1 MRTLSG
7 TLLAA
12 QRSDSARPYLRVRLF
27 DRDVGVVRLNWQRWY
42 EGAEP
47 DGPCGAAVP
56 ADGSLLRARID
67 PGAGI
72 CYRQRVAG
80 PDESRDYS
88 GWTWLSAGVLPG
100 PRLGLSAA
108 GGRALIV
115 IVTSGNFIE
124 SYDSDDSGSNYGTA
138 DLVVA
143 AGGAVTAVTCAL
155 QSDGSAAVLY
165 AVAGVVYSVTR
176 SGTGS
181 WGSPAAWTQSL
192 ASVSALAAYFEN
204 DYEVLVS
211 GATSAGDEGVWSTML
226 GAGGMAPS
234 GNWSP
239 LAELALASSG
249 TDVSYLAT
257 GAASA
262 DVPRALFVESY
273 SGGGS
278 YDRVHTAAGVSLSLW
293 SDFLWRDPRPFERTS
308 AYGLAVAAGAG
319 DAWLCSPDGVWHAG
333 IAVTVDELTDDVLE
347 ADMEQGL
354 ERGRLRLVLR
364 NDDGRYNTGVAPAA
378 FAPGGELL
386 VGPGYETTAG
396 AEASQGPRFWITAL
410 RRRRRGG
417 SSTVEIEAVDGWGLL
432 RAWTASRQLVWAA
445 DTVTAFQVL
454 RDLTRRA
461 GLTMFSVDASAE
473 ATTLKPA
480 FTVRAGERGSTA
492 TSRLLA
498 ALPDVL
504 VVSGVNATLTE
515 PAPDAAV
522 DYAYGADHA
531 VLELRDEERD
541 PATGWV
547 RVFGNGVFAE
557 ALDGE
562 ALRRGA
568 STTVTV
574 DDNLTAQA
582 RADARAST
590 LLRQSALAVPRGE
603 LIVAPNVG
611 QEVADVVSVTD
622 AVLGLSA
629 ARYRV
634 AALRL
639 RFLRGGTRPRYEMTL
654 SLTEV

>member
-12 QRSDSARPYLRVRLF
+12 QRSDSARPHLRVELY
-27 DRDVGVVRLNWQRWY
+27 DRDVGIVRLNWQRWY

-67 PGAGI
+67 PGAGV
-72 CYRQRVAG
+72 CYRQRVAD
-80 PDESRDYS
+80 PDESSDYS
-88 GWTWLSAGVLPG
+88 SWTWLSAGVLPG

-108 GGRALIV
+108 GARALIV

-124 SYDSDDSGSNYGTA
+124 SYDSDDSGSSYDTA
-138 DLVVA
+138 ELVVA
-143 AGGAVTAVTCAL
+143 AGGTVTAVACTL

-181 WGSPAAWTQSL
+181 WGSPVAWTQSL
-192 ASVSALAAYFEN
+192 ASVSALAAFFDN
-204 DYEVLVS
+204 DHDVLVS

-226 GAGGMAPS
+226 GAGGAAPPGS
-234 GNWSP
+234 WSAV
-239 LAELALASSG
+239 AEIALASSG
-249 TDVSYLAT
+249 TNVSYLAT
-257 GAASA
+257 GAARA
-262 DVPRALFVESY
+262 DVSRALFVESY

-278 YDRVHTAAGVSLSLW
+278 YDRVHTADGVSFSIW
-293 SDFLWRDPRPFERTS
+293 FNFLWRDARPFDRAS
-308 AYGLAVAAGAG
+308 AYGLAVTADAS
-319 DAWLCSPDGVWHAG
+319 DAWLCSPDGVWHAA
-333 IAVTVDELTDDVLE
+333 ITITVDELTDDVLE
-347 ADMEQGL
+347 ADLEQGL

-386 VGPGYETTAG
+386 VAPGYETAAG
-396 AEASQGPRFWITAL
+396 AEASAGPRFWITAL
-410 RRRRRGG
+410 RRRRQSG

-445 DTVTAFQVL
+445 DTLTAFQVL
-454 RDLTRRA
+454 RDLARRA
-461 GLTMFSVDASAE
+461 GLTVFSTHASVE

-480 FTVRAGERGSTA
+480 FTVRAGEHGSTA
-492 TSRLLA
+492 ASRLLT

-504 VVSGVNATLTE
+504 VVSGVNATLIE
-515 PAPDAAV
+515 PEPDDGV
-522 DYAYGADHA
+522 DYAYGAGHA
-531 VLELRDEERD
+531 VAGLSEDERQ
-541 PATGWV
+541 PAAGWAG
-547 RVFGNGVFAE
+547 VFGSGVFAE
-557 ALDGE
+557 ALDEE

-568 STTVTV
+568 STAVAV

-590 LLRQSALAVPRGE
+590 LLRQSALAAPRGE
-603 LIVAPNVG
+603 LIVVPNVG

-622 AVLGLSA
+622 AALGLSA

-634 AALRL
+634 ATLRL
-639 RFLRGGTRPRYEMTL
+639 RLLRGGARPRYEMTL